1 MTLSQ
6 IVFHIFITLQITS
19 EVFSQFLNSNPSLGR
34 DPSLPSPTPPS
45 PPSLDLITAMSS
57 QYNKLLQ
64 ILPDNFY
71 AFNQKYS
78 LVQCAMCFQ
87 MATQYEVTQCLLCG
101 QMLCM
106 HRCGQATDSPSN
118 LTDHARTSHGGSSL
132 FVSNNCASVVIVPI
146 LFLSIDPPAQ
156 RLRDRQSL
164 RGPVRSGVL
173 AKGRE
178 TTGLGRV
185 PAGPGHTPAPFQR
198 SPAQPAGTGD
208 YL

>member
-6 IVFHIFITLQITS
+6 IVFQIFITLQITP

-34 DPSLPSPTPPS
+34 DPSLPSPSLPS

-132 FVSNNCASVVIVPI
+132 FVSNNCASVVIIHRHNAFVTDS
-146 LFLSIDPPAQ
+146 LYVDQFGVGFS
-156 RLRDRQSL
+156 LRDEKRQDWAVFRLDQGTL
-164 RGPVRSGVL
+164 RRLFSAL
-173 AKGRE
+173 LHNQ
-178 TTGLGRV
+178 LG
-185 PAGPGHTPAPFQR
+185 QEII
-198 SPAQPAGTGD
+198 
-208 YL
+208 YE